1 VADGAFGRIGPP
13 MGKISQVQGQM
24 GEDRKVFALF
34 VFREIT

>member
-1 VADGAFGRIGPP
+1 VAGGTLCKGGPP